1 MKRSLYSETIHI
13 FLSTS
18 DDELLGSLI
27 KNYAFPM
34 DVSQK
39 NAYRVQLTRARQG
52 MNIVAW
58 YAQVAKTINKAK
70 MNEKKYYFS
79 AKNKRKIPTAR
90 LRRNT
95 TE

>member
-1 MKRSLYSETIHI
+1 MKRSLYSETIDN

-39 NAYRVQLTRARQG
+39 NAWIKEFTNSFCPEILG
-52 MNIVAW
+52 
-58 YAQVAKTINKAK
+58 K
-70 MNEKKYYFS
+70 
-79 AKNKRKIPTAR
+79 
-90 LRRNT
+90 
-95 TE
+95 